1 MVYKPGGLVYPYA
14 SGIKKNLKE
23 LFLYGVEMSLKT
35 LALTCLAMTAF
46 AANSIFCRFALG
58 QGGMDA
64 GTFTLIRLVSGAIV
78 LGIISGKHAFRP
90 PVTDIG
96 KPWAMPLMLA
106 LYALFFSYAY
116 VNLST
121 GTGALIL
128 FGAVQTTMIT
138 AGVLAGE
145 RPGLIRILGMA
156 TALMG
161 LIYLVFPGLSA
172 PSPLGAFLMTLA
184 GISWGIYSLLGKQV
198 LNPVAATAFNFI
210 WAVPLVIAP
219 IFLLSGFTL
228 PTKLDGSGFWAAILS
243 GTLASGIGYVV
254 WYAAIKGLSPGR
266 AASVQLT
273 VPVIAAAGGILF
285 LAEPVSL
292 RLFIASAIIL
302 SGVGV
307 ALVPQKKKKSHSKI

>member
-1 MVYKPGGLVYPYA
+1 
-14 SGIKKNLKE
+14 
-23 LFLYGVEMSLKT
+23 MSLKT
-35 LALTCLAMTAF
+35 VVLTGLAMTAF

-64 GTFTLIRLVSGAIV
+64 GAFALIRLVSGAIV
-78 LGIISGKHAFRP
+78 LGILSGRHAFRP
-90 PVTDIG
+90 PIKEGG

-116 VNLST
+116 VNLGT

-128 FGAVQTTMIT
+128 FGAVQATMIW

-145 RPGLIRILGMA
+145 RPGLVRILGMA

-198 LNPVAATAFNFI
+198 QNPVAATAFNFI
-210 WAVPLVIAP
+210 WAVPLVLAP
-219 IFLLSGFTL
+219 IFFLTDFTL
-228 PTKLDGSGFWAAILS
+228 AINFAGSEFWAAILS
-243 GTLASGIGYVV
+243 GTLASGIGYVI

-273 VPVIAAAGGILF
+273 VPVIATTGGIFF
-285 LAEPVSL
+285 LAEPISL
-292 RLFIASAIIL
+292 RLFIASAVIL
-302 SGVGV
+302 SGVGL
-307 ALVPQKKKKSHSKI
+307 ALVPQKKKKATQKYKKI

>member
-1 MVYKPGGLVYPYA
+1 
-14 SGIKKNLKE
+14 
-23 LFLYGVEMSLKT
+23 MSLKT
-35 LALTCLAMTAF
+35 LVLTCLAMTAF
-46 AANSIFCRFALG
+46 AANSIFCRFALEEG
-58 QGGMDA
+58 EMDA
-64 GTFTLIRLVSGAIV
+64 GTFALIRLVSGAIV
-78 LGIISGKHAFRP
+78 LGILSGRHAFRP
-90 PVTDIG
+90 PPVTDGG

-116 VNLST
+116 VNLGT

-145 RPGLIRILGMA
+145 RPGLVRILGMA

-210 WAVPLVIAP
+210 WAVPIVIAP
-219 IFLLSGFTL
+219 IFFLSGFTL
-228 PTKLDGSGFWAAILS
+228 PTNLDGSGFWAAILS

-254 WYAAIKGLSPGR
+254 WYAAIKELSPGR

-285 LAEPVSL
+285 LAEPFSL
-292 RLFIASAIIL
+292 RLFIASAVIL

-307 ALVPQKKKKSHSKI
+307 ALVPQKKFSLKNIKKYDMIFLKKE

>member
-1 MVYKPGGLVYPYA
+1 
-14 SGIKKNLKE
+14 
-23 LFLYGVEMSLKT
+23 MSLKT
-35 LALTCLAMTAF
+35 LVLTCLAMTAF

-58 QGGMDA
+58 KGGMDA

-78 LGIISGKHAFRP
+78 LGILSGRHAFQQ
-90 PVTDIG
+90 PVTDGG

-145 RPGLIRILGMA
+145 RPGLRILGMA

-219 IFLLSGFTL
+219 IFFLSGFTL
-228 PTKLDGSGFWAAILS
+228 PTNLNGSGFWAAILS
-243 GTLASGIGYVV
+243 GTLASGIGYVI
-254 WYAAIKGLSPGR
+254 WYAAIKGLSAGR

-285 LAEPVSL
+285 LAEPFSL
-292 RLFIASAIIL
+292 RLFISSAVIL

-307 ALVPQKKKKSHSKI
+307 ALVPQKKKKSHSKT